1 MRTHEADV
9 LVIGAGGGG
18 AMAAY
23 EASKHGVSVLV
34 VSKDAPQRGGATIM
48 APGAI
53 AAAGDW
59 AVPGDGPD
67 MHLADTVRGGSWL
80 SEQGLVRAVV
90 DEAPELV
97 LELERIGAMWQREAD
112 GRTYSLRIDG
122 GHSFARCPFLED
134 RTGRELLRTLV
145 GELRRRG
152 VGLAAG
158 VLVLRLLLDDGRVC
172 GAAGLDLATCEPVL
186 LRAKTVILACGGA
199 GNAYANTSCPTGV
212 TGDGFALALDAG
224 ATLMDMEFVQFFP
237 LGFCFPHSLRGCL
250 GGLLFHVH
258 LLNRGGERFMERH
271 DPERLE
277 LSTRDRVSRA
287 MFTEIREGRGGPHG
301 GVFADMTHHEPGFI
315 ERMQPALFH
324 TYRKIGVDPERD
336 LLELAPTCHFF
347 MGGGRVTEDW
357 ESTVPGLFLVG
368 EDAADIHGANR
379 LSQNALS
386 QLLVSGARAGRAAA
400 LRARGLERAPVEP
413 VQAIEAALPAQ
424 RLLRREDGVRPHELR
439 DRLRAAMWEH
449 AGVQR
454 SGHSLRAAAAAL
466 DEIGAALDSQALAQ
480 RTTRYNGELVQALEN
495 HFLVATACCVVE
507 GALRRT
513 ESRGAHYREDH
524 PATDDSAWLRHL
536 LVRRGPAGLEWNSAP
551 VDLSVMNP
559 DEVR

>member
-1 MRTHEADV
+1 
-9 LVIGAGGGG
+9 
-18 AMAAY
+18 MAAY
-23 EASKHGVSVLV
+23 EASKHGASVLV

-53 AAAGDW
+53 AAAGGW
-59 AVPGDGPD
+59 AIAGDSPD
-67 MHLADTVRGGSWL
+67 VHLSDTVCGGSYL
-80 SEQGLVRAVV
+80 SEQGLVRLVV
-90 DEAPELV
+90 EETPDLV

-112 GRTYSLRIDG
+112 GRTYALRIDG
-122 GHSFARCPFLED
+122 GHSYARCPYLED
-134 RTGRELLRTLV
+134 RTGREMLRSLV

-152 VGLAAG
+152 VSLTTGMM
-158 VLVLRLLLDDGRVC
+158 VLKLLLHEGRIA
-172 GAAGLDLATCEPVL
+172 GAAALDLATCETVL
-186 LRAKTVILACGGA
+186 VRAKTVILACGGA

-258 LLNRGGERFMERH
+258 LLNNRGERFMERH

-301 GVFADMTHHEPGFI
+301 GVFADMTYQPPGFI

-324 TYRKIGVDPERD
+324 TYRKIGIDPSRD

-347 MGGGRVTEDW
+347 MGGGVVTTDW

-368 EDAADIHGANR
+368 ENAADIHGANR

-386 QLLVSGARAGRAAA
+386 QLLVSGVRAGRAAA
-400 LRARGLERAPVEP
+400 AQAKEFGQAPVDP
-413 VQAIEAALPAQ
+413 AEASASAEDARRMLA
-424 RLLRREDGVRPHELR
+424 REDGIRPHVWRSRLR
-439 DRLRAAMWEH
+439 EAMWENAGVYRSGSSLRAAMH
-449 AGVQR
+449 V
-454 SGHSLRAAAAAL
+454 L
-466 DEIGAALDSQALAQ
+466 DELEGGLASQALSQ
-480 RTTRYNGELVQALEN
+480 RSRRHNTELSEAIEN
-495 HFLVATACCVVE
+495 RFLLVTARCVVE
-507 GALRRT
+507 AALRRD
-513 ESRGAHYREDH
+513 ESRGAHYRDDF
-524 PATDDSAWLRHL
+524 PATNDREWLLHL
-536 LVRRGPAGLEWNSAP
+536 AVRRGAAGLEWSSLP
-551 VDLSVMNP
+551 VDLRELRP
-559 DEVR
+559 EAGAER

>member
-1 MRTHEADV
+1 
-9 LVIGAGGGG
+9 
-18 AMAAY
+18 MAAY
-23 EASKHGVSVLV
+23 EASKHGATVLV

-59 AVPGDGPD
+59 AVPGDSPD
-67 MHLADTVRGGSWL
+67 LHLADTVRGGSFL
-80 SEQGLVRAVV
+80 SEQGLVRLVV
-90 DEAPELV
+90 EETPDLV
-97 LELERIGAMWQREAD
+97 LELERIGAIWQREAD

-134 RTGRELLRTLV
+134 RTGREILRTLV

-152 VGLAAG
+152 VGFASG
-158 VLVLRLLLDDGRVC
+158 TVVLKLILHDGRVS

-186 LRAKTVILACGGA
+186 LRAKTVVLACGGA

-258 LLNRGGERFMERH
+258 LLNNRGERFMERH
-271 DPERLE
+271 DPEHLE

-287 MFTEIREGRGGPHG
+287 MYTEIREGRGGPHG
-301 GVFADMTHHEPGFI
+301 GVFADMTYQEPGFI

-324 TYRKIGVDPERD
+324 TYRKIGIDPARD

-347 MGGGRVTEDW
+347 MGGGRVTPDW

-368 EDAADIHGANR
+368 ENAADIHGANR

-400 LRARGLERAPVEP
+400 GQARENGQAPVDPAEAVAAAAGAHRLLARGNG
-413 VQAIEAALPAQ
+413 I
-424 RLLRREDGVRPHELR
+424 RPHELR
-439 DRLRAAMWEH
+439 DRLREVMWEN
-449 AGVQR
+449 AGVYR
-454 SGHSLRAAAAAL
+454 SGSGLQAAAATL
-466 DEIGAALDSQALAQ
+466 EELEAALDSQSLAQ
-480 RTTRYNGELVQALEN
+480 RTTRYNTELVEALEN
-495 HFLVATACCVVE
+495 RFLLTTARCVVE

-513 ESRGAHYREDH
+513 ESRGAHYRDDF
-524 PATDDSAWLRHL
+524 PATDNRDWLRHIE
-536 LVRRGPAGLEWNSAP
+536 VHRSQTGLEWASAP
-551 VDLSVMNP
+551 VDLCEMDPGDVG
-559 DEVR
+559 RG

>member
-1 MRTHEADV
+1 
-9 LVIGAGGGG
+9 
-18 AMAAY
+18 MAAY
-23 EASKHGVSVLV
+23 EAGKHGASVLV

-59 AVPGDGPD
+59 AVPGDSPD
-67 MHLADTVRGGSWL
+67 VHLADTVRGGSFL
-80 SEQGLVRAVV
+80 SEQGLVRLVAEETP
-90 DEAPELV
+90 DLV

-134 RTGRELLRTLV
+134 RTGREMLRALV

-152 VGLAAG
+152 VGFASG
-158 VLVLRLLLDDGRVC
+158 IVVLKLLLHDGRVS

-258 LLNRGGERFMERH
+258 LLNSRGERFMERY

-301 GVFADMTHHEPGFI
+301 GVFADMRYQEPGFI

-324 TYRKIGVDPERD
+324 TYGKIGIDPARD
-336 LLELAPTCHFF
+336 LLELAPTCHFY
-347 MGGGRVTEDW
+347 MGGGRVTPDW

-368 EDAADIHGANR
+368 ENAADIHGANR

-400 LRARGLERAPVEP
+400 RQAREHGQAPVDP
-413 VQAIEAALPAQ
+413 AEA
-424 RLLRREDGVRPHELR
+424 V
-439 DRLRAAMWEH
+439 
-449 AGVQR
+449 
-454 SGHSLRAAAAAL
+454 AAAAGARRLL
-466 DEIGAALDSQALAQ
+466 DARDRHPPARAGATGSARSCGSTRACTGAAPACRRRRWLWTSWRPLWIRSPSHSAP
-480 RTTRYNGELVQALEN
+480 RGTTRNWW
-495 HFLVATACCVVE
+495 
-507 GALRRT
+507 RPWRT
-513 ESRGAHYREDH
+513 GSC
-524 PATDDSAWLRHL
+524 
-536 LVRRGPAGLEWNSAP
+536 
-551 VDLSVMNP
+551 
-559 DEVR
+559 

>member
-1 MRTHEADV
+1 
-9 LVIGAGGGG
+9 
-18 AMAAY
+18 MAAY
-23 EASKHGVSVLV
+23 EAGTHGAAVLV

-59 AVPGDGPD
+59 AVPGDSPD
-67 MHLADTVRGGSWL
+67 VHMADTVRGGSWL
-80 SEQGLVRAVV
+80 SEQGLVRVV
-90 DEAPELV
+90 AEETPDLV

-122 GHSFARCPFLED
+122 GHSFPRCPFLED
-134 RTGRELLRTLV
+134 RTGREMLRTLV

-152 VGLAAG
+152 VGLASG
-158 VLVLRLLLDDGRVC
+158 IMVLKLLLHDGRVC

-186 LRAKTVILACGGA
+186 LRAKAVILACGGA

-258 LLNRGGERFMERH
+258 LLNRHGERFMERH

-301 GVFADMTHHEPGFI
+301 GVFADMTFQEPGFI

-324 TYRKIGVDPERD
+324 TYRKIGIDPARD
-336 LLELAPTCHFF
+336 LLELAPTCHFY

-368 EDAADIHGANR
+368 ENAADIHGANR

-400 LRARGLERAPVEP
+400 RLAREHGQAPVDP
-413 VQAIEAALPAQ
+413 AEATAATAEAK
-424 RLLRREDGVRPHELR
+424 RLLARDAGIRPHELR
-439 DRLRAAMWEH
+439 DRLRRVMWES
-449 AGVQR
+449 AGVYR
-454 SGHSLRAAAAAL
+454 SGASLDVAGTAL
-466 DEIGAALDSQALAQ
+466 DEIEAALDTQALAQ
-480 RTTRYNGELVQALEN
+480 HTTRYNTGLVEALEN
-495 HFLVATACCVVE
+495 RFLLTTARCVVG

-513 ESRGAHYREDH
+513 ESRGAHYRDDH
-524 PATDDSAWLRHL
+524 PAADNAAWLRHL
-536 LVRRGPAGLEWNSAP
+536 QVRREAAGLEWSTSP
-551 VDLSVMNP
+551 VDLREMTPEDVA
-559 DEVR
+559 